1 MFCTFPRM
9 RTLKILCAA
18 LAIAIPAQPSSAQNS
33 ERKEKPA
40 QSEMHIRVMVVPVA
54 MPPRRHKHKD
64 HDEEDIVYNLSTHR
78 ETMSVTEEVRPML
91 VQQDSSAARLEQ
103 VRITTVVAK

>member
-18 LAIAIPAQPSSAQNS
+18 LVAAIPALPLSAQSTTPN
-33 ERKEKPA
+33 PGPV
-40 QSEMHIRVMVVPVA
+40 QSEMHISVIVVPVA
-54 MPPRRHKHKD
+54 MPPHHHKHND
-64 HDEEDIVYNLSTHR
+64 RDQEGVIYELNTRR

-91 VQQDSSAARLEQ
+91 LQEGGRVARLEQ

>member
-9 RTLKILCAA
+9 RTLKTLCAA
-18 LAIAIPAQPSSAQNS
+18 LVAAIPALPSSAQNADPTNS
-33 ERKEKPA
+33 PA
-40 QSEMHIRVMVVPVA
+40 QSEMHIHVRIVPVA
-54 MPPRRHKHKD
+54 MPPRHHKHTD
-64 HDEEDIVYNLSTHR
+64 RDEEGVIYELNTHH

-91 VQQDSSAARLEQ
+91 VQEDGSVARLEQ